1 MKSKRTLTVLLMLV
15 SVFVFS
21 QKLQGIAYYSSKT
34 QMKNIKIESKD
45 FTGEMQEQMQ
55 KELAKAFEKNYILQF
70 DNHES
75 VYKVETTLEKPSPNQ
90 NQIAIVFSNGNG
102 STLYKNTK
110 KQVYIAEEDFFDKEF
125 LVKDSLKSYHWILEK
140 DQKSIGEYSC
150 YKAKLIIP
158 VSNKEKSDYEA
169 YKKKKD
175 EGKLSFFQM
184 EEPKETVIEAWYTP
198 EIPISNGPEK
208 YWGLPGL
215 ILELHESQ
223 TTYICNK
230 IVLNPTKKIKI
241 EEPTTGKKVTQKEF
255 EDIQEKK
262 LKSMMNENGV
272 IEIRQ

>member
-75 VYKVETTLEKPSPNQ
+75 VYKEEITLETPSPNQ
-90 NQIAIVFSNGNG
+90 NQIAIVFSNGSG

-140 DQKSIGEYSC
+140 DQKMIGQYSC

-158 VSNKEKSDYEA
+158 VSDKEKSDYEA

-262 LKSMMNENGV
+262 FKSMMNENGV

>member
-1 MKSKRTLTVLLMLV
+1 MKSKRTLTILLMLV

-75 VYKVETTLEKPSPNQ
+75 VYKEETTLEKPSPNQ
-90 NQIAIVFSNGNG
+90 NQIAIVFSNGSG
-102 STLYKNTK
+102 SVLYKNTK

-140 DQKSIGEYSC
+140 DQKMIGEYSC

-158 VSNKEKSDYEA
+158 VSDKEKSDYEA

>member
-45 FTGEMQEQMQ
+45 FTGEMQEKMQ

-75 VYKVETTLEKPSPNQ
+75 VYKEETTLEKPSPNQ

-140 DQKSIGEYSC
+140 DQKMIGEYSC
-150 YKAKLIIP
+150 HKAKLIIP
-158 VSNKEKSDYEA
+158 VSNKEKNDYEA

-255 EDIQEKK
+255 EGIQEKK
-262 LKSMMNENGV
+262 LKSMMNENGI